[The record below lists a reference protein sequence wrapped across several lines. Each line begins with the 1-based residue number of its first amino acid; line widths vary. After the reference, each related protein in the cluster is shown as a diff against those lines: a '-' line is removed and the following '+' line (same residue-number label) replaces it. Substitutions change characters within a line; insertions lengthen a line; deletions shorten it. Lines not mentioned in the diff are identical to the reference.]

1 MGTQRN
7 ATKKSRFQDAGV
19 TLEDHRRISVETG
32 RFGDMSRC
40 LYSYMYIGRN
50 VYLVVCLCEVR
61 VFVVTILLNLLSF
74 DVPVEVRLEVEN
86 MIQSQTLLRV
96 VDNSGA
102 KLVRCITVKNKSG
115 KSYANVGDV

>member
-1 MGTQRN
+1 MR
-7 ATKKSRFQDAGV
+7 
-19 TLEDHRRISVETG
+19 
-32 RFGDMSRC
+32 
-40 LYSYMYIGRN
+40 
-50 VYLVVCLCEVR
+50 VR
-61 VFVVTILLNLLSF
+61 VFVVTISLNLLSF

-115 KSYANVGDV
+115 KSYANNVGDV

>member
-32 RFGDMSRC
+32 RFGDMSPC

-50 VYLVVCLCEVR
+50 VYLVVCLCEGEGVR
-61 VFVVTILLNLLSF
+61 SNNIIKPLAF
-74 DVPVEVRLEVEN
+74 
-86 MIQSQTLLRV
+86 
-96 VDNSGA
+96 
-102 KLVRCITVKNKSG
+102 
-115 KSYANVGDV
+115 